1 MDSVCLIM
9 VSIEPFEGE
18 MKESRGEESRRLTE
32 EYCSVV
38 RVVWTAWNVFG
49 ELLQW
54 VLCGDEV

>member
-1 MDSVCLIM
+1 M

-38 RVVWTAWNVFG
+38 RVVWTAWDVFG

-54 VLCGDEV
+54 VLCRDEV